1 MSAAALR
8 SRFALPSQC
17 EVCRAWNR
25 QRLCADCIAR
35 FAAPRPRCVRC
46 ALPLPAADAGRC
58 GECLRQP
65 PPFGHAVCAAD
76 YAFPWDR
83 LVGAFKFDGQVDLAA
98 PLAARIAAAV
108 RHAGRPLPHWVLPVP
123 LAPRRLAER
132 GYNQAWELARRVA
145 RELALPAR
153 ADLLARP
160 LEGAHQAGLAR
171 AERMRNLRAAFAAEP
186 RARGLLAGRHVALV
200 DDVLTTGATAREATR
215 ALLAAGAAGVEVW
228 VLARTP

>member
-1 MSAAALR
+1 MAALR

-17 EVCRAWNR
+17 EVCRAWNTH
-25 QRLCADCIAR
+25 RLCGDCVTR
-35 FAAPRPRCVRC
+35 FAALRPRCACC
-46 ALPLPAADAGRC
+46 ALPLPAGVERC
-58 GECLRQP
+58 GECLREP
-65 PPFGHAVCAAD
+65 PPFEHAVCAAD

-98 PLAARIAAAV
+98 PLADRIAAAV
-108 RHAGRPLPHWVLPVP
+108 RRAGRPLPQWVLPVP

-145 RELALPAR
+145 RTLGVPAS

-160 LEGAHQAGLAR
+160 LEGAHQADQPR
-171 AERMRNLRAAFAAEP
+171 AERIKNLRAAFAAEP
-186 RARGLLAGRHVALV
+186 RARSLLAGRHVALV

-215 ALLAAGAAGVEVW
+215 ALQAAGAARVEVW